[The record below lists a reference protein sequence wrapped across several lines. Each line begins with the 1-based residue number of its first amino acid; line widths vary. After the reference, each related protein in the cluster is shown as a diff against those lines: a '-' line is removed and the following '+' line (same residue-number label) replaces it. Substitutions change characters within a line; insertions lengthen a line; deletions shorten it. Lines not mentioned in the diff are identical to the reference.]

1 MTSHQD
7 FEALYEST
15 QGTHVRLDGA
25 HRVDPAGNDYVHHRL
40 VTAHGQPGAVILA
53 VQGAE
58 VLFAHARRDYLAH
71 LSLELPRGSWDPVD
85 SGPAERQELRYLAG
99 GRRGTADSDLL
110 DEQAQLALCN
120 TAARELREETGY
132 RIARA
137 QFLGGYVTDTSIY
150 PQRVGVIHCVVD
162 AGKALAATDGELAG
176 SSWTPLTELPGLIAK
191 GRIAD
196 AHSLAALALWQAATA
211 R

>member
-1 MTSHQD
+1 MVSPQG
-7 FEALYEST
+7 FEPLYEST

-25 HRVDPAGNDYVHHRL
+25 HRVDGAGNDYVHHRL
-40 VTAHGQPGAVILA
+40 VTAHGRPGAVILA
-53 VQGAE
+53 T
-58 VLFAHARRDYLAH
+58 LDAHMLLAHVRRDHLAA